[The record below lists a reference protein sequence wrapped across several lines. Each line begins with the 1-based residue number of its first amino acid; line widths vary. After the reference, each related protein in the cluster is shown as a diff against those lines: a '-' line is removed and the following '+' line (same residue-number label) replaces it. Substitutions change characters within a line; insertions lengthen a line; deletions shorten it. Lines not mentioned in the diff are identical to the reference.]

1 MKTNKWIYAIMMI
14 ASLSWVACDDDD
26 DDKPSLND
34 TDETFVEKA
43 ALANR
48 TEVQFGEL
56 ASTKATDPLV
66 KDFAMKMVQEH
77 NTAQNELK
85 AISDDYDDVDW
96 PEAMDQQHKDLFED
110 LNDRSGYSFDS
121 LYMSSQVVDH
131 QMTITNFE
139 TEINSGTVDRVK
151 AYANKYLPHIREHHQ
166 QADSI
171 KNVIIA
177 NQNTGD
183 ID

>member
-1 MKTNKWIYAIMMI
+1 MIMKTNKWIYAVLMI

-26 DDKPSLND
+26 DNKPSLND

-85 AISDDYDDVDW
+85 DISDGYNDVDW
-96 PEAMDQQHKDLFED
+96 PE
-110 LNDRSGYSFDS
+110 
-121 LYMSSQVVDH
+121 
-131 QMTITNFE
+131 
-139 TEINSGTVDRVK
+139 
-151 AYANKYLPHIREHHQ
+151 
-166 QADSI
+166 
-171 KNVIIA
+171 
-177 NQNTGD
+177 
-183 ID
+183 